1 MLSIGAQVE
10 SHRSGQTLVLFPVL
24 TRDLKPLTKTNLAA
38 NIFPCKKKKKKKKK
52 KFKNQKAQNFSI
64 WIRLSSKGIYIFQ
77 KNGLRSFSLHR
88 IGLKVKILKFS
99 LHGMGLKAQNC
110 PLHGMSSKPE
120 NLFLNVMDLR
130 AKVFTS
136 WNGLKSPKLPA
147 TSNELKARKFIP

>member
-1 MLSIGAQVE
+1 MEAIDVAKLEFYFRFLPGISSRWPRQIWLPIYFHA
-10 SHRSGQTLVLFPVL
+10 
-24 TRDLKPLTKTNLAA
+24 
-38 NIFPCKKKKKKKKK
+38 KKKNKKNKK
-52 KFKNQKAQNFSI
+52 NNTHKAQNFSI
-64 WIRLSSKGIYIFQ
+64 WIRLSSKGIYISQ

>member
-10 SHRSGQTLVLFPVL
+10 SHRSGQTWVLFPVL
-24 TRDLKPLTKTNLAA
+24 TRDLKPLTKANLAA
-38 NIFPCKKKKKKKKK
+38 NIFPCKKKKKKKQ
-52 KFKNQKAQNFSI
+52 FNTHKAQNFSI
-64 WIRLSSKGIYIFQ
+64 WIRLSSKGIYISQ

-136 WNGLKSPKLPA
+136 WNGLKSPKLPT